1 MKAGAEYKTREGG
14 LMSSEY
20 SDLTHIVEV
29 QDFEAILKEKK
40 RFVGKQELAVVFFVR
55 RIMSSTEL
63 STMFLRY
70 A

>member
-1 MKAGAEYKTREGG
+1 
-14 LMSSEY
+14 MSSEY
-20 SDLTHIVEV
+20 SDLTHMIEV